1 MGEIVIIV
9 VVAVVAV
16 VAFDFTNG
24 FHDASNMIA
33 TLVAP
38 RAMTPAQAV
47 SLVGVFTFLGPL
59 LGGTAVAETIGSF
72 VGLSGLEELDAVGI
86 VKAT

>member
-1 MGEIVIIV
+1 MDTLLLIIIV
-9 VVAVVAV
+9 TIAAVLI
-16 VAFDFTNG
+16 FDFTNG